1 MTHLQKLDFSGVN
14 ISSTVPYILTNL
26 SSLTFLNLRFCSLHR
41 EFLAGIF
48 KLSNLRFLSVY
59 GNEGLTCYL
68 PSFTWSSS
76 LERLKLSFTSF
87 SGVLPAS
94 MGNLGFLTTLLM
106 SDCNFSGSFPS
117 SLGSLTKLITL
128 YLSSNAFVGNVPTSL
143 GNLVQLF
150 DLDISNNQLTGP
162 VPSSIVNL
170 PQLYLVDLSYNLSN
184 AGLDLSANKLHGQI
198 SNSVFKLKNLEFLDL
213 SNNYLTSINL
223 TTLDIFSNQ
232 LSEFP
237 NFLRNQHEL
246 KYLNLSNNKIHGHF
260 PEWMWSTSTTSLK
273 FLDLSNNF
281 LTVFGQHPIFPPW
294 TRLQVL
300 DLWFNL
306 LQGSLPIPPVSTLH
320 FYISNNSLN
329 GNIPFSFCNL
339 SSLQVLD
346 LANNNLSGSL
356 PRCLDNFGA
365 FSIST

>member
-1 MTHLQKLDFSGVN
+1 MN
-14 ISSTVPYILTNL
+14 
-26 SSLTFLNLRFCSLHR
+26 
-41 EFLAGIF
+41 
-48 KLSNLRFLSVY
+48 
-59 GNEGLTCYL
+59 
-68 PSFTWSSS
+68 FT
-76 LERLKLSFTSF
+76 
-87 SGVLPAS
+87 
-94 MGNLGFLTTLLM
+94 
-106 SDCNFSGSFPS
+106 
-117 SLGSLTKLITL
+117 
-128 YLSSNAFVGNVPTSL
+128 
-143 GNLVQLF
+143 QL
-150 DLDISNNQLTGP
+150 
-162 VPSSIVNL
+162 
-170 PQLYLVDLSYNLSN
+170 

-213 SNNYLTSINL
+213 SNNYLTCIVEFDEFVTLINL

-232 LSEFP
+232 LSEFS

-260 PEWMWSTSTTSLK
+260 PEWMWNTSTTSLK

-356 PRCLDNFGA
+356 PRWLDNFRA
-365 FSIST
+365 FSISFQIVRGIEENYLRLAYAYSMMMKNKGKDLFYEKVQELFINIDFSNNRFVGEIPESIGNLKGAQLLNLSNNAFIGRIPSSLKILVEMESLDLSQNKFSGDILQQLT